1 MTRISIKLL
10 NAISYLFLI
19 EKKNNKNKLIIN
31 KWDLFCSKQNYN
43 RFIEV
48 KFISL
53 LLNIYC
59 SMWEI

>member
-19 EKKNNKNKLIIN
+19 EKKNNQNKLIIN

-43 RFIEV
+43 IFIEV